1 MEFRANKIQTMRVV
15 IIVNHCSDCVTREEV
30 EERLQVMGG
39 HVDSLQ
45 HEVEMYKQLVQ
56 VLVTQID
63 GKE

>member
-1 MEFRANKIQTMRVV
+1 MRVV

>member
-1 MEFRANKIQTMRVV
+1 
-15 IIVNHCSDCVTREEV
+15 
-30 EERLQVMGG
+30 MGG